1 MATVGQVGN
10 LDHENQSLGKAGR
23 SRHMGRRPGES
34 AAWSMNPRD
43 HPHGGGE
50 GKSPTGM
57 PPKTPWGQP
66 AMGHRT
72 RRNKITGQNIVRSRH
87 RKS

>member
-1 MATVGQVGN
+1 MT
-10 LDHENQSLGKAGR
+10 
-23 SRHMGRRPGES
+23 
-34 AAWSMNPRD
+34 PRD